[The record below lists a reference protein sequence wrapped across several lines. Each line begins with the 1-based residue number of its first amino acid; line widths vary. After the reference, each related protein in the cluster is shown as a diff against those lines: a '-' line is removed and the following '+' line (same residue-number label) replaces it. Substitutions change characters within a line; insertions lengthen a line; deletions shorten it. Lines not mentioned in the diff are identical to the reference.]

1 MKQELE
7 FQTLQLEND
16 REELL
21 ERTKDDQIKILHDER
36 LKVRET
42 CWKSKSSLQK

>member
-21 ERTKDDQIKILHDER
+21 ERTKDDQIKIEIYLHDER

-42 CWKSKSSLQK
+42 C